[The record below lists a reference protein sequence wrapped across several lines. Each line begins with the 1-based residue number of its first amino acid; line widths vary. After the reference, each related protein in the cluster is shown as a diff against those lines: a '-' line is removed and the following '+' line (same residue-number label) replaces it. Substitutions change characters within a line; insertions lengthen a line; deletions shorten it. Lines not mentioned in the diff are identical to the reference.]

1 MCYIPL
7 NMAIIVFLCLL
18 GSLPPT
24 TTEMFASFILHTVCR
39 HLKKT
44 GEIADNEPVSTIKD
58 LPESVQQALQ
68 QLEKIAFDVLE
79 EDKIIFTVND
89 LPEICRDD
97 PTCYGLLQSVQCYCS
112 DDIGTTTNSLNF
124 LHLEIQEYFAAKYVT
139 SLPDHQVYPLLTN
152 SFFVDKMES
161 FLSGQCRW
169 YDYSPLQYVD
179 YLLWDNER

>member
-44 GEIADNEPVSTIKD
+44 GEIADNEPVNTIKD

-68 QLEKIAFDVLE
+68 QLDKAAFDALE
-79 EDKIIFTVND
+79 EDKIIFRVND
-89 LPEICRDD
+89 LLKCAGMIPLVMDYYNLFSVTVQMMLAQQ
-97 PTCYGLLQSVQCYCS
+97 PT
-112 DDIGTTTNSLNF
+112 
-124 LHLEIQEYFAAKYVT
+124 H
-139 SLPDHQVYPLLTN
+139 
-152 SFFVDKMES
+152 
-161 FLSGQCRW
+161 
-169 YDYSPLQYVD
+169 
-179 YLLWDNER
+179 